1 MKILNYKYRAMSL
14 KTQTPPH
21 TVNHLISNCVTQG
34 PLEGLDN
41 DIFAGPESLSPV
53 SQTTY

>member
-1 MKILNYKYRAMSL
+1 MSL